1 MVWDLRVLLGCK
13 RAFLGVKYALS
24 WIEMRFL
31 GLKYAFQDGNA
42 LFRSEIRFALD

>member
-1 MVWDLRVLLGCK
+1 MEMR
-13 RAFLGVKYALS
+13 FLGVKYALP

-42 LFRSEIRFALD
+42 LFRMETRF

>member
-1 MVWDLRVLLGCK
+1 MR
-13 RAFLGVKYALS
+13 FLGVKYALP

-42 LFRSEIRFALD
+42 LFRMETRF